1 MAIVK
6 KTYKG
11 TPLDCQQEFVCDTR
25 ADVDNLPTQFTEK
38 DKCPTGSTA
47 FVIGNNGDSS
57 VWMLNSE
64 GVWVEL

>member
-11 TPLDCQQEFVCDTR
+11 THLDCQQEFVCDYRT
-25 ADVDNLPTQFTEK
+25 DIDNLLKQNTEK

-47 FVIGNNGDSS
+47 FVIDDSS
-57 VWMLNSE
+57 VWMLNS
-64 GVWVEL
+64 

>member
-1 MAIVK
+1 MAITK

-25 ADVDNLPTQFTEK
+25 ADVDNLPTQFTDK

-47 FVIGNNGDSS
+47 LVIDDSS

-64 GVWVEL
+64 GVWKEL

>member
-11 TPLDCQQEFVCDTR
+11 TPLDCQQEFVCDVR
-25 ADVDNLPTQFTEK
+25 EDVDNLPTQFTEK

-47 FVIGNNGDSS
+47 FVIEGSS

-64 GVWVEL
+64 GKWKEI

>member
-1 MAIVK
+1 MAITK

-25 ADVDNLPTQFTEK
+25 ADVDNLPTQFMDK
-38 DKCPTGSTA
+38 DKCPTGSIA
-47 FVIGNNGDSS
+47 LVIDDSS

-64 GVWVEL
+64 GVWKDI

>member
-11 TPLDCQQEFVCDTR
+11 TPLDCQQEFVCDYR
-25 ADVDNLPTQFTEK
+25 SDVDSLPTQNTDK

-47 FVIGNNGDSS
+47 FVIDDSS

-64 GVWVEL
+64 GHWKEI

>member
-1 MAIVK
+1 MAITK

-25 ADVDNLPTQFTEK
+25 ADVDNLPTQFTDK
-38 DKCPTGSTA
+38 DKCPTGSIA
-47 FVIGNNGDSS
+47 LVIDDSS

-64 GVWVEL
+64 GVWKDI

>member
-47 FVIGNNGDSS
+47 LVIDDSS

-64 GVWVEL
+64 GVWKEL